1 MSQDGQRCNNPTMTS
16 EFDGLFD
23 DHARQAQPASDPDA
37 ERKRAWEQWLDQL
50 TVALQPVAD
59 AAIAHGHQAAVT
71 RQNRTVEFEIRF
83 ADHPDAPAS
92 CSFSPIFPSGAETA
106 VYVDSNGPGKFD
118 DPRDPMRKP
127 LTRFSMDDARNYVT
141 SVIRSAS
148 KLLP

>member
-1 MSQDGQRCNNPTMTS
+1 MFQVGPRCNNPTMTS

-23 DHARQAQPASDPDA
+23 DHTRQAQPAGDPDA
-37 ERKRAWEQWLDQL
+37 ERKLAWEQWLDQL

-106 VYVDSNGPGKFD
+106 VYIDSNGPGKFD
-118 DPRDPMRKP
+118 DPRDPMRRP

-141 SVIRSAS
+141 SMIRSAS

>member
-1 MSQDGQRCNNPTMTS
+1 MTS

-23 DHARQAQPASDPDA
+23 DHARQAQPAADPDA
-37 ERKRAWEQWLDQL
+37 ERKLAWEQWLDQL
-50 TVALQPVAD
+50 TAALQPVAD

-83 ADHPDAPAS
+83 AEHPDAPAS
-92 CSFSPIFPSGAETA
+92 CSFSPIFPSGGETA

-118 DPRDPMRKP
+118 DPRDPMRRP

-141 SVIRSAS
+141 SMIRSAS

>member
-118 DPRDPMRKP
+118 DPRDPMRRP

-141 SVIRSAS
+141 SMIRSAS

>member
-1 MSQDGQRCNNPTMTS
+1 MTS

-23 DHARQAQPASDPDA
+23 DHTRQAQPASDPDA
-37 ERKRAWEQWLDQL
+37 ERKLAWEQWLDQL

-71 RQNRTVEFEIRF
+71 RQNRTVEFKIRF

-118 DPRDPMRKP
+118 DPRDPLRRP

-141 SVIRSAS
+141 SMIRSAS